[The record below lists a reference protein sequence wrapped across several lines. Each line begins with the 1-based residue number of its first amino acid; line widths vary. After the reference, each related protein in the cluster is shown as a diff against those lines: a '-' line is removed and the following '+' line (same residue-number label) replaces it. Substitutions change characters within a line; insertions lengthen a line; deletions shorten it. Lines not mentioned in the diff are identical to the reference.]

1 MSHKKLNVKSIED
14 ATKRVKERMPLEK
27 MRSIPKYKDITE
39 EQYHKLIKDAE
50 TFALLILQV
59 FAQLEKT
66 TKDK

>member
-27 MRSIPKYKDITE
+27 MRRIPKYKDITE
-39 EQYHKLIKDAE
+39 EQYHKLIKDTE